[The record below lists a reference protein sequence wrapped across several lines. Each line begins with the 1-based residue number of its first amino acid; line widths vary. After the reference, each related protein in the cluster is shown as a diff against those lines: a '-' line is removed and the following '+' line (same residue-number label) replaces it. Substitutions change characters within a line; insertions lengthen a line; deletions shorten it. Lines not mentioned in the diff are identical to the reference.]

1 MTCPGVIAL
10 ATTQYLSPLFE
21 YVEIKNAEAKAAM
34 INVIAKG
41 IRAL

>member
-1 MTCPGVIAL
+1 MICPGVIAL

-21 YVEIKNAEAKAAM
+21 YAEMKNAEAKAAM

-41 IRAL
+41 IRVL

>member
-1 MTCPGVIAL
+1 
-10 ATTQYLSPLFE
+10 LFE